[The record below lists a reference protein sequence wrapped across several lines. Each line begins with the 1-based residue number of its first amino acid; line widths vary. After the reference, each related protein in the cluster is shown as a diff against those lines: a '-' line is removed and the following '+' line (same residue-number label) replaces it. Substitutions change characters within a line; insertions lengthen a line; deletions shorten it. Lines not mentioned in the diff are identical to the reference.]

1 MHKNTKI
8 DTPQKLIAAN
18 VPPEAQIATNF
29 GSNFSIYFRTIDSGF
44 N

>member
-1 MHKNTKI
+1 MHKNAKI

-18 VPPEAQIATNF
+18 VPPVAQTDTENMPIFLT
-29 GSNFSIYFRTIDSGF
+29 YFLGKE